1 MSRPCPICREASS
14 MHVIELHGVRV
25 ETCVRCQ
32 GHWLDSTELER
43 LAPHWKTHSLQAAL
57 PNAPRRC
64 RHAKHRV
71 PANKVLCGM
80 CGSAVACCPSCGEH
94 LSQVHTKV
102 CAVDV
107 CGKCQGLWLDAGEL
121 LALRQHKQ
129 RITPMT
135 AGAAMAA
142 AASVAVAAAAVSA
155 PNRERLGQK
164 AMSVVGETGEVAVE
178 VAVETAAEVGVDAVV
193 GGASAAVEFASEGA
207 SVIGEAVGA
216 VLGSVLELFN

>member
-1 MSRPCPICREASS
+1 MSRPCPICREDTS
-14 MHVIELHGVRV
+14 MHVIELHGVRL

-43 LAPHWKTHSLQAAL
+43 LAPNWKTHSLQVAL

-71 PANKVLCGM
+71 PANKALCGT

-107 CGKCQGLWLDAGEL
+107 CAKCQGLWLDAGEL
-121 LALRQHKQ
+121 QALRRHKQ

-135 AGAAMAA
+135 AGEAMAA
-142 AASVAVAAAAVSA
+142 AAAAAVAAATISA
-155 PNRERLGQK
+155 PNRDRLGQT
-164 AMSVVGETGEVAVE
+164 ALNVVGETGEVAVE
-178 VAVETAAEVGVDAVV
+178 VAAEVGVDAMVD
-193 GGASAAVEFASEGA
+193 GAGTVVEFASEGA
-207 SVIGEAVGA
+207 SAIGEAVGA
-216 VLGSVLELFN
+216 VLGSVLELLN